1 MDPSDAETTGKDWTL
16 KSNQP
21 LDQSIDVNLSE
32 TELEDEEDLAI
43 DPTG

>member
-1 MDPSDAETTGKDWTL
+1 MQKQLERIEQTF
-16 KSNQP
+16 KSNLQP
-21 LDQSIDVNLSE
+21 LDRPIDINLSE